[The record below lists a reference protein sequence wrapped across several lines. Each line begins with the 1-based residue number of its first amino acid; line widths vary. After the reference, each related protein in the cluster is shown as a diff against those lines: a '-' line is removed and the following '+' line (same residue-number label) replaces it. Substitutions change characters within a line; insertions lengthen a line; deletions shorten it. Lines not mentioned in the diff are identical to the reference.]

1 MKERGNKVDDREVYK
16 IIKENLSD
24 VKMFVKEIKE
34 KFL

>member
-1 MKERGNKVDDREVYK
+1 HMYYKVDDREVYK

-24 VKMFVKEIKE
+24 IELFVKEIKE